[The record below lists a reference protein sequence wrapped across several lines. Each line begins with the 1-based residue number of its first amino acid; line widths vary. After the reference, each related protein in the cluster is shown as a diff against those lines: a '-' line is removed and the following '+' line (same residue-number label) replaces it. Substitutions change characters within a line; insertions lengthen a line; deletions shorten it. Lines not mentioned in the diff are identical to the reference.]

1 MHQVTVTATDARG
14 ASVSDTFTVT
24 VGAPPPV
31 NTAPDLGPL
40 TATAAVAENATFV
53 RVLDATDPDA
63 EQTLTYTRSGTD
75 ADLFEILDGNELHF
89 KTAPDFENPAD
100 AGANNVYDV
109 TVQVSDGAGGEDQQE
124 GLMVAEAGL
133 EPATYGL

>member
-40 TATAAVAENATFV
+40 TGTAAVAENATFV

-75 ADLFEILDGNELHF
+75 ADLFEILNGNELHF

-100 AGANNVYDV
+100 AGANNVYER
-109 TVQVSDGAGGEDQQE
+109 DGASVGWRGRGGST
-124 GLMVAEAGL
+124 GGINGSGGR
-133 EPATYGL
+133 T